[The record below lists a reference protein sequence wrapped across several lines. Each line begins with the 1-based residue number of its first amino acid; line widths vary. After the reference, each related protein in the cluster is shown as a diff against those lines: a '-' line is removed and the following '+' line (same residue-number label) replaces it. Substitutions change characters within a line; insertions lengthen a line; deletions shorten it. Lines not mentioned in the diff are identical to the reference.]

1 MVGMEGEMAG
11 RVALGTRTGLPLKAM
26 QEAVCS
32 PLPETVSVQL
42 CSLPIV
48 FSFFSQEKL
57 NRFLDDSEFNLVYEN
72 L

>member
-1 MVGMEGEMAG
+1 MGGMEGEMAG

-26 QEAVCS
+26 QEAVC
-32 PLPETVSVQL
+32 LCLKLCFREL

-48 FSFFSQEKL
+48 FSFFSQKKL
-57 NRFLDDSEFNLVYEN
+57 NGFLDDSEFNLVYEN